1 MPLINKVYAVSVSP
15 FSVYFVISV
24 SMDFISVSLV
34 LFSVSLILF
43 LLHYSLIHTFACKL
57 FNQVFMKKIFSDP
70 SSWIGLLLVAAAM
83 ILGSCQKD
91 EYSPVSATKQLRG
104 ILIAINSEREQES
117 NLLDNKEFVAGISA
131 FGNES
136 QAIIPCQTKRVK
148 GKTYLFIEADMPDI
162 KNMKFSNDRKQG
174 TATTEITLK
183 VNKEK
188 VDLKC
193 YFQYKDDSKPLMITG
208 SKTSITLESITLN
221 KKTVKRNGKTVIGG
235 NLVCPLQMDDK
246 GKLH

>member
-15 FSVYFVISV
+15 FFCLFCISV

-70 SSWIGLLLVAAAM
+70 SSWIGLILVAAAM

-91 EYSPVSATKQLRG
+91 EYSPVSAIKQLRG

-117 NLLDNKEFVAGISA
+117 DLLDDKGFVAGISV

-136 QAIIPCQTKRVK
+136 QAIYPVKPNVSKEKHIFSLRLICQT
-148 GKTYLFIEADMPDI
+148 
-162 KNMKFSNDRKQG
+162 
-174 TATTEITLK
+174 
-183 VNKEK
+183 
-188 VDLKC
+188 
-193 YFQYKDDSKPLMITG
+193 
-208 SKTSITLESITLN
+208 
-221 KKTVKRNGKTVIGG
+221 
-235 NLVCPLQMDDK
+235 
-246 GKLH
+246 